1 MRIFTIVLMLV
12 MSTAV
17 MAQDCLLGNTQ
28 NVVSFEAGWLGGG
41 VAYAQLTDPATACAC
56 EHGFTVDEV
65 RISLVLDAGATVRLI
80 AQLLKVNDVAGCGVP
95 GQVLAT
101 SSELLVDG
109 ITAQGLYEITI
120 PCDFECA
127 LMADSYFLSV
137 TIHEAGGGVELPYT
151 GGTTG
156 VPEKQVPGD
165 PCTSYRNPGTGWED
179 LIVAGFGG
187 GLPILAA
194 GTCCFDPIDDDPD
207 TWGRVKRIYY

>member
-1 MRIFTIVLMLV
+1 MRIFTIVLMLM

-17 MAQDCLLGNTQ
+17 MAQDCFLGNTQ

-41 VAYAQLTDPATACAC
+41 VAYAQLVDPFTTCTC
-56 EHGFTVDEV
+56 DHGFEVDEV

-80 AQLLKVNDVAGCGVP
+80 AQLLKVNDVAGCDVP
-95 GQVLAT
+95 SQVLAT

-109 ITAQGLYEITI
+109 ITAQGLYEIAI
-120 PCDFECA
+120 PCNFECA

-137 TIHEAGGGVELPYT
+137 TIQEASGSVELPFT

-187 GLPILAA
+187 GLPIRAA
-194 GTCCFDPIDDDPD
+194 ITCCFDPISDGID